1 MGARAELGKARR
13 KQIGRQKKFGV
24 AKGIFDTT
32 AVVSSFVGGQAKK
45 AKTAWGEY
53 EAGYK
58 ELGGEGFER
67 PKFGQK
73 GYFKGP
79 EGDVRIGGQIYDRGQ
94 IQKAGSFLGSD
105 AASILDP
112 EQRQQYLGRTAP
124 GRRAPGSIEGFDY
137 GSLKGSGLSPE
148 QYDIKVSRAEEYEA
162 IYKARE
168 KKKQAM
174 GAGTYRGPGG
184 QMVDPNPFADLEQTY
199 GDPLYGPKEDNLPSS
214 IGYGQSEYQTNQLE
228 QQRELEQQW
237 EKNRIRPWDRQRE
250 ERMQEGVKQNPYMPG
265 TPWLPGQD
273 EEFSGSGGMLSY
285 ARGGDFITNGPQKIL
300 VGDNPSGRERVT
312 IRPLDS
318 EDYNPKGYYGKK
330 RNWLEALYENNR
342 LRKND

>member
-1 MGARAELGKARR
+1 MARYKKGAGAKA
-13 KQIGRQKKFGV
+13 V
-24 AKGIFDTT
+24 AGYGAATRGTT
-32 AVVSSFVGGQAKK
+32 ATEKMWGGVESLWSSAQDVGVSIGLLKGEAD
-45 AKTAWGEY
+45 TAWGEY

-58 ELGGEGFER
+58 ELGGTDPIKR
-67 PKFGQK
+67 PQWGEK
-73 GYFKGP
+73 GYFKSRFKGP
-79 EGDVRIGGQIYDRGQ
+79 EGEVRIGAQIYDRGQ

-105 AASILDP
+105 AASILDI
-112 EQRQQYLGRTAP
+112 EQRKQYLGRTAP

-237 EKNRIRPWDRQRE
+237 EKNKIRPWDRRRE
-250 ERMQEGVKQNPYMPG
+250 ERMERGVKENPYMPG
-265 TPWLPGQD
+265 RSWLPG
-273 EEFSGSGGMLSY
+273 
-285 ARGGDFITNGPQKIL
+285 GD
-300 VGDNPSGRERVT
+300 
-312 IRPLDS
+312 
-318 EDYNPKGYYGKK
+318 EDYNQSSF
-330 RNWLEALYENNR
+330 NNAWDTYKDR
-342 LRKND
+342 EY